1 MTTQPDPEL
10 RTTLHRI
17 ADDLRPE
24 PVDADLWQRG
34 RAARRRGHDLAL
46 AAVLVLVTSVAGI
59 GAWVLTDDR
68 EAQVAGTVVTEGA
81 IPSRIV
87 VPTDPAAAP
96 DLALGQAS
104 VAFVSGS
111 GEPVVIG
118 ATDGRYHSLD
128 LEHWDGELVTLS
140 PDGRRL
146 AWTFEDTTQPGQ
158 PMTGLGVLD
167 LDSGE
172 TSLRGTISGSGE
184 PVTAEQVSWAPGSQ
198 WLTWSVDATVGRMP
212 AGAGQVETTT
222 PDAAVDWTAVDDDGA
237 VTVHAGSAWQWAVGG
252 TLEPMRMNQD
262 LAWGGDISGRI
273 GSAVA
278 SPTGNTFALATSEL
292 LPAADFLT
300 SGRYE
305 ERPLAT
311 DLYPD
316 GAAVQP
322 LGWATDTL
330 VLARVDAPAGSYV
343 EGPHLALFTAPNA
356 PEQQWTYRI
365 VTSEIPERS
374 ITIAVDLVPD
384 LDGTS
389 SQQLTHDF
397 PVPEERDISWMIGL
411 GVAAAIAVL
420 LALQWLWRRLV
431 R

>member
-1 MTTQPDPEL
+1 MTDEL

-24 PVDADLWQRG
+24 PVDDDLWQRG

-46 AAVLVLVTSVAGI
+46 AAILVLVASVAGI
-59 GAWVLTDDR
+59 GAWVLSDDGDG
-68 EAQVAGTVVTEGA
+68 ETQVAGTVVAEGA
-81 IPSRIV
+81 IPSRV
-87 VPTDPAAAP
+87 VDPSDPEVAA

-118 ATDGRYHSLD
+118 ATDGGYHALD
-128 LEHWDGELVTLS
+128 LEHWDGELVSLS
-140 PDGRRL
+140 PDGRML
-146 AWTFEDTTQPGQ
+146 AWTFDDDTVEDR
-158 PMTGLGVLD
+158 PMRGLGLLD
-167 LDSGE
+167 LDTGE
-172 TSLRGTISGSGE
+172 TSLRGTVTGDGA
-184 PVTAEQVSWAPGSQ
+184 PVTAEQVSWAAGSQ
-198 WLTWSVDATVGRMP
+198 WLTWAVDDTVGRMP
-212 AGAGQVETTT
+212 VGAGDLGTTT
-222 PDAAVDWTAVDDDGA
+222 TGDPVEWTAVDDDGV
-237 VTVHAGSAWQWAVGG
+237 VTVHAASAFRWPVEG
-252 TLEPMRMNQD
+252 TLEPMSMNQD
-262 LAWGGDISGRI
+262 LAWGGDISDRI
-273 GSAVA
+273 DGAVA
-278 SPTGNTFALATSEL
+278 SPTGNTFGLAGAEV

-305 ERPLAT
+305 ERDLAT

-330 VLARVDAPAGSYV
+330 VLARVDAPEGSYV
-343 EGPHLALFTAPNA
+343 EGPHLALFTAPNS
-356 PEQQWTYRI
+356 PEQQWTYRLA
-365 VTSEIPERS
+365 SRDLPEQS
-374 ITIAVDLVPD
+374 ITVAVDLIPD

-411 GVAAAIAVL
+411 GVAAAVAAL
-420 LALQWLWRRLV
+420 MALQWLWRRF
-431 R
+431 RP